1 MIDIPEEDVVARR
14 RTADGRFVLFTRT
27 DLPSEW
33 LLPWYGVQMD
43 TGGDAFGLLVGL
55 EPAAG
60 VWSLQDLLLVAH
72 ARALAE
78 RDQNDGAGIGRA
90 AGRLSY
96 AARSASGHRTRVRFL
111 PGPLPSAYPWTV
123 AALGDH
129 HLPFCA
135 EARAPE
141 DGVTLAQVLVVL
153 DQLLA
158 DAVLP
163 AHRQPLFRLLHADV
177 RAALVAV
184 DPL

>member
-1 MIDIPEEDVVARR
+1 MIDIPEEDIVARR
-14 RTADGRFVLFTRT
+14 HTADGRFVLFTRT
-27 DLPSEW
+27 DKPAGW
-33 LLPWYGVQMD
+33 PLPWYGVQMD
-43 TGGDAFGLLVGL
+43 TGGDALGLLVGL

-60 VWSLQDLLLVAH
+60 AWSLQDLLLIAH

-78 RDQNDGAGIGRA
+78 RDHHDGAAIGTA

-129 HLPFCA
+129 GLPFSA
-135 EARAPE
+135 DARAPE

-158 DAVLP
+158 DAAVP

-177 RAALVAV
+177 RAALAAV
-184 DPL
+184 DRL